1 MKTALTIGN
10 FDGLHLGHQRLIDRV
25 LEFSREH
32 DLTPALLTFD
42 PHPTKVVAPDRAP
55 KLLTNLDRR
64 KDLIHAAGIEHIEVL
79 PFTPELAKLT
89 PREFIEQILVG
100 KLRARAVVVG
110 DNFRFGNK
118 AAGDVYLLK
127 EMGREFGFD
136 TDVLH
141 AISWRGTVISSSAI
155 RARVQAGDV
164 SRACRML
171 GRPYCLEGEV
181 VRGHGVG
188 KKQTVPTLNLATQA
202 EVLPAAGV
210 YVTRTSE
217 IGSSRRWRSVTN
229 IGYRPTFGDDNRL
242 SVETFLLDPLES
254 ATPHEIR
261 VEFLKRLRGERKFE
275 SADALK
281 AQILRDANRA
291 RRVLRSLEVLY
302 LR

>member
-1 MKTALTIGN
+1 MRTALTIGN
-10 FDGLHLGHQRLIDRV
+10 FDGLHLGHKQLIHRV

-32 DLTPALLTFD
+32 GLTPALLTFD
-42 PHPTKVVAPDRAP
+42 PHPTRVVAPDRAP
-55 KLLTNLDRR
+55 KLLTNLDQR

-79 PFTPELAKLT
+79 QFTPELAKLT
-89 PREFIEQILVG
+89 PREFIEQIVVG

-118 AAGDVYLLK
+118 AAGDVRLL
-127 EMGREFGFD
+127 EELGREFGFD

-155 RARVQAGDV
+155 RARVQSGEV

-202 EVLPAAGV
+202 EVLPAPGV

-217 IGSSRRWRSVTN
+217 IGSSRRWHSVTN
-229 IGYRPTFGDDNRL
+229 VGYRPTFGDDNRL
-242 SVETFLLDPLES
+242 TIETFLLDALEV
-254 ATPHEIR
+254 ATPEKIR
-261 VEFLKRLRGERKFE
+261 VEFLKRLRAERKFE
-275 SADALK
+275 NPEALK
-281 AQILRDANRA
+281 AQILRDVNHA
-291 RRVLRSLEVLY
+291 RRFFKSVQVL
-302 LR
+302 